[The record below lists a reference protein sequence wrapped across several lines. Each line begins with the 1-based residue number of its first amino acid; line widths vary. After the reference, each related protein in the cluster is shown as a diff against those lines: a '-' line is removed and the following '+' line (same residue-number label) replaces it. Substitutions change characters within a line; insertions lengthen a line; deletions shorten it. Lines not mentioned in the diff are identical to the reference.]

1 MRHAVAAA
9 VLVSAIALVGIAWAA
24 PRAPAG
30 FPHIA
35 HNGLFPV
42 CESCHRGMSGDSS
55 LPAYPVPAD
64 CARCHDGSR
73 LPRAQW
79 QGATSRLSNLRFS
92 HSVHDAAAAADEGVL
107 ACQACHA
114 VDGSTGRMAVGA
126 AAPARCIA
134 CHEPGAPE
142 HLDERV
148 QCARCHLDLA
158 ATRLSM
164 ERVAGIPRPA
174 WHETPDFLSNHGTAD
189 TPAAAS
195 CSVCHARESCERC
208 HANAQDVGR
217 IQQLARDP
225 RVAAVGGGRAPEYPV
240 PPDHADRDWQAVH
253 GAAARARPERC
264 ANCHT
269 QPSCTACHSGGVSA
283 VVRALPALQSGRA
296 PGVDPAR
303 ITGTVHSPDVHR
315 EHGRLAASGR
325 LECTQCHTRA
335 QCAGCHAAA
344 DPRAFHL
351 PNFMERHAAEVFAGR
366 GQCQACHNTET
377 FCRACHT
384 STGVSAQ
391 ALNAAFH
398 DGQPMWVLSHGQAAR
413 RGLEACASCHRQG
426 DCMQCHSASGGWG
439 VSPHGPG
446 FTGRGETR
454 SAAGCRLCHLTS
466 PRQGG

>member
-1 MRHAVAAA
+1 VKRAIAGGVFAAA
-9 VLVSAIALVGIAWAA
+9 VALAGMAWAA
-24 PRAPAG
+24 APRSPEG
-30 FPHIA
+30 FPHVA
-35 HNGLFPV
+35 HERLFPV

-64 CARCHDGSR
+64 CARCHDGARLSR
-73 LPRAQW
+73 AGW
-79 QGATSRLSNLRFS
+79 QGAAARVSNLRFS
-92 HSVHDAAAAADEGVL
+92 HVVHGAAVADQEVL

-114 VDGSTGRMAVGA
+114 LDAAAGRMAVGA
-126 AAPARCIA
+126 AAPERCIA
-134 CHEPGAPE
+134 CHEDGAVQ
-142 HLDERV
+142 HLDQRIE
-148 QCARCHLDLA
+148 CARCHVDLG
-158 ATRLSM
+158 ATRLSL
-164 ERVAGIPRPA
+164 ERVAHLPQPA
-174 WHETPDFLSNHGTAD
+174 WHGTAQFLSVHGTAEG
-189 TPAAAS
+189 AAT

-208 HANAQDVGR
+208 HANARDVGQ
-217 IQQLARDP
+217 IQQLGRDS
-225 RVAAVGGGRAPEYPV
+225 RIAALAAGRAPEYPL
-240 PPDHADRDWQAVH
+240 PPDHAARDWGASH
-253 GAAARARPERC
+253 GATARARPGRC

-269 QPSCTACHSGGVSA
+269 QPSCTTCHAAGGSDI
-283 VVRALPALQSGRA
+283 VRALPPLQPGSA

-303 ITGTVHSPDVHR
+303 ITGTVHSPDVHT

-325 LECTQCHTRA
+325 LECMQCHTRS
-335 QCAGCHAAA
+335 QCAECHAAA

-351 PNFMERHAAEVFAGR
+351 PNFVERHAAEVFAGR
-366 GQCQACHNTET
+366 GRCQACHNTET

-391 ALNAAFH
+391 AMNASFH

-426 DCMQCHSASGGWG
+426 DCVQCHSASGGWG

-466 PRQGG
+466 PRRGG